1 MMISLLKS
9 RSSKGKAAEEIACN
23 HLKKNGLTFIDKNF
37 FSRYGEIDLIMKD
50 QETLVFIEVR
60 YRKNMDYGGALESIT
75 RSKQKKIQSTALYYM
90 QKKGGEFNTRFD
102 VVALTGNNINK
113 QDNLSIEWIKNAF

>member
-60 YRKNMDYGGALESIT
+60 YRKNMDYGGALESI
-75 RSKQKKIQSTALYYM
+75 ALYYM